1 MVAQSSGQAAPQQLL
16 PASEVQQI
24 TDIVG
29 VDISAAAV
37 AKILAEPQLQVDVP
51 TALKAAQLDGL
62 GFHLQPEYCV
72 WRLLES
78 ENKAATKA
86 VRTAFSYVDL
96 TSKPFLPLW
105 LPQDTIG
112 GKHMMGSDWAF
123 LDPTTTTGTLQQLGA
138 ALKAVSSS
146 PRFFRSFPQ
155 WLAAFFKYAVV
166 AVGTKQLTWPQVL
179 SYVNVV
185 CELQEKQRAE
195 SGNPFLAMLYDDVLR
210 KQISHRAEQKD
221 PTLDINKCF
230 QSIDKSVLEACKL
243 RLDAVLAQVGI
254 QTSDLS
260 AQHGGQSPN
269 RARDSSGSV
278 ADSLSAKTSAASEA
292 MQRKVD
298 GLQKS
303 VHRTQEQMQSMQR
316 NSQGNHSQTAPGPW
330 GPQHGDYR
338 SPRAEQRS
346 AWVQGKRDGGKGK
359 VYHGGKGYGKGKG
372 HKNK

>member
-1 MVAQSSGQAAPQQLL
+1 MTISSFVIGDFKGFILQVDEVAPDGEVVNTVIDVLAANGIASQLGLEGLADSHLDAAFSGKGLCAAALAKRALWAVNTASQIKRQKRIEQASSQSMVAQSSSQAAPQQLL

-62 GFHLQPEYCV
+62 AFHLQPEHCV

-78 ENKAATKA
+78 ENKAATKD

-210 KQISHRAEQKD
+210 KQISHMGRTEG
-221 PTLDINKCF
+221 P
-230 QSIDKSVLEACKL
+230 
-243 RLDAVLAQVGI
+243 DARYQQMLPVDRQV
-254 QTSDLS
+254 
-260 AQHGGQSPN
+260 
-269 RARDSSGSV
+269 RFGSV
-278 ADSLSAKTSAASEA
+278 QATFGCGACAS
-292 MQRKVD
+292 RHTDV
-298 GLQKS
+298 GLK
-303 VHRTQEQMQSMQR
+303 RTTWGAVAQSCAR
-316 NSQGNHSQTAPGPW
+316 FEW
-330 GPQHGDYR
+330 
-338 SPRAEQRS
+338 
-346 AWVQGKRDGGKGK
+346 
-359 VYHGGKGYGKGKG
+359 
-372 HKNK
+372 